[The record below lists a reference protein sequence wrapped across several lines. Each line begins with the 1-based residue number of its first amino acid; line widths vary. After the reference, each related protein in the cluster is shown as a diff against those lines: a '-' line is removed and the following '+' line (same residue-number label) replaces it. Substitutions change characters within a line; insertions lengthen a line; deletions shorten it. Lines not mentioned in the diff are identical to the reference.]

1 MTNKFITKKKKN
13 ACFDEGCGQ
22 NPPFSYN
29 KNAPYP
35 QGSSDKIYSTKYSQ
49 MDKVDQM
56 ILLRDMLVEELLT
69 RGLEANLSYTELF
82 IFMLQSSYMSS
93 VKF

>member
-1 MTNKFITKKKKN
+1 
-13 ACFDEGCGQ
+13 
-22 NPPFSYN
+22 
-29 KNAPYP
+29 
-35 QGSSDKIYSTKYSQ
+35 